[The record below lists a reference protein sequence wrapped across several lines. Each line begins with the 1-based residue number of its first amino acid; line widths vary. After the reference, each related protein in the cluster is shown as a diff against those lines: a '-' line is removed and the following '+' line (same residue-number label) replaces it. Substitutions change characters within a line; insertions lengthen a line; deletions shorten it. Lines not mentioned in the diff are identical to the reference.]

1 MTEASP
7 DIDLSGKTALVT
19 GASRGIG
26 LAIARVLSQCG
37 ADVIGVGT
45 AITQKAE
52 ASEATFEGL
61 PGRFTP
67 IDCDLSDRNAI
78 AALLAKI
85 EKNGTDIDILV
96 NNAGI
101 IQREEAASHT
111 IGDWDAVMAV
121 NLDAVFLLSQALGAK
136 MLDRGHGKII
146 NIASVLSFQGGI
158 LVPGYAAAKGA
169 VAQLT
174 KSLANEWAASG
185 VNVNAVAPGYVAT
198 DNTAALQQDPKR
210 SAALMARIPANRW
223 GKADEIAWPVAF
235 LASDLATFIHGA
247 ILPVDG
253 GWLAR

>member
-1 MTEASP
+1 MTAPSP
-7 DIDLSGKTALVT
+7 EIGLHGKTALVT

-26 LAIARVLSQCG
+26 LAIARLLARCG

-45 AITQKAE
+45 EITQNAD
-52 ASEATFEGL
+52 ALTRDFEGL

-67 IDCDLSDRNAI
+67 VDCDLSDRKATGAML
-78 AALLAKI
+78 AALEA
-85 EKNGTDIDILV
+85 DFAPVDILV

-101 IQREEAASHT
+101 IRREEAATHST
-111 IGDWDAVMAV
+111 ADWDAVMAV
-121 NLDAVFLLSQALGAK
+121 NLDAVFLLSRALGSR
-136 MLDRGHGKII
+136 MLERGQGRII

-174 KSLANEWAASG
+174 HALANEWAASG

-198 DNTAALQQDPKR
+198 DNTSALQEDEQR
-210 SAALMARIPANRW
+210 SAALMARVPAGRW
-223 GKADEIAWPVAF
+223 GTPEEIAWPVAF
-235 LASDLATFIHGA
+235 LASDMADFIHGA

-253 GWLAR
+253 GWLSR